1 VAARCT
7 AARQTVEN
15 AGDHL
20 GAGFEFRCPDT
31 DFPRWG
37 ATTVAPCG
45 ECFVD
50 INTASI
56 GPDNGV
62 LRYVIA
68 HEFCHSNGIRDEQA
82 ADDCAARYGF
92 PNVYFRR

>member
-1 VAARCT
+1 
-7 AARQTVEN
+7 VER

-20 GAGFEFRCPDT
+20 GPGYEFRCPAT

-37 ATTVAPCG
+37 ATSVSPCG
-45 ECFVD
+45 PCWVE
-50 INTASI
+50 INLAAI
-56 GPDNGV
+56 GPSDSV

-68 HEFCHSNGIRDEQA
+68 HEFCHSNGIRDERA

-92 PNVYFRR
+92 PNVYFVR